1 MTATIFD
8 AALRRWRLTPDG
20 APRFTTTSAL
30 LPVRMASRAAMLKIA
45 RVPEERAGA
54 ALMAWWCGSGAARVL
69 GHDGDALLL
78 ERARGARS
86 LREMAMTGDDDV
98 ASRAICAVAA
108 RLHAPRVPAPPPL
121 TPLARWFA
129 ELDAAALAHGG
140 ILRTSAETARALLAE
155 PREVVVL
162 HGDLHHDNVLDFG
175 ARGWRA
181 IDPKGLYGERGFDFA
196 NILCNPDLPVSRD
209 PVRFARQVEV
219 VAAAAQLER
228 RRLLEWIL
236 AYAGLSAAWFIAD
249 GLAEKADLSV
259 ARIALSKLQ

>member
-20 APRFTTTSAL
+20 APRFTATSAL
-30 LPVRMASRAAMLKIA
+30 LPVSLAGRAAMLKIA
-45 RVPEERAGA
+45 RVQEERAGA
-54 ALMAWWCGSGAARVL
+54 ALMVWWRGNGAARVL
-69 GHDGDALLL
+69 GYDGDALLL
-78 ERARGARS
+78 ERACGARS
-86 LREMAMTGDDDV
+86 LREMAMSGGDDV

-108 RLHAPRVPAPPPL
+108 RLHAPRLPEPPPV

-129 ELDAAALAHGG
+129 DLEMAARTHGG
-140 ILRTSAETARALLAE
+140 ILQTCADTAHTLLAE

-196 NILCNPDLPVSRD
+196 NILCNPDLPVARD

-219 VAAAAQLER
+219 VAATAQLER

-249 GLAEKADLSV
+249 GQPEKADLSV
-259 ARIALSKLQ
+259 AKIALAKLR